1 MIHSLKKARYD
12 GNSYVWSEKRPRLQW
27 DRWAKQVI
35 SKLKNEA
42 SRYGTDTFF
51 TDGNL
56 FVIICTQ
63 FSTSAERAVGGRGAC
78 SRNIISLALQTPRV
92 GTHTTNTRLEKILEQ
107 THPWHPT
114 SAGNFRHIYH
124 LLFCTRP
131 LKCSAKMI
139 LPLKLVL
146 IFTKPILGGREFFDQ
161 KLHLA
166 QVRLLRPDW
175 GWAIG

>member
-1 MIHSLKKARYD
+1 MGLGSLGKTS
-12 GNSYVWSEKRPRLQW
+12 NFEIEKWGQSVRHW
-27 DRWAKQVI
+27 YI
-35 SKLKNEA
+35 
-42 SRYGTDTFF
+42 FH
-51 TDGNL
+51 L
-56 FVIICTQ
+56 FVIHKICTQ
-63 FSTSAERAVGGRGAC
+63 FSTSAERGAVGGRGAC

-92 GTHTTNTRLEKILEQ
+92 GTHTTNTRHEKILEQ

-146 IFTKPILGGREFFDQ
+146 IFTRPILGGREFFDQ

-166 QVRLLRPDW
+166 QVRLLRPNW
-175 GWAIG
+175 GGWANVRIDFVIANLASLFDTRNFRN

>member
-1 MIHSLKKARYD
+1 M
-12 GNSYVWSEKRPRLQW
+12 RPVVRAL
-27 DRWAKQVI
+27 I
-35 SKLKNEA
+35 I
-42 SRYGTDTFF
+42 TFF

-56 FVIICTQ
+56 FVIHKICTQ
-63 FSTSAERAVGGRGAC
+63 FSTSAERGAVGGRGAC

-146 IFTKPILGGREFFDQ
+146 IFTRPILGGREFLIRNSTWLRSDYFDQ
-161 KLHLA
+161 IEDG
-166 QVRLLRPDW
+166 PM
-175 GWAIG
+175 